1 MVVKMI
7 GEVKVPA
14 KTTTKSMAPTNK
26 TMAPKAS
33 H

>member
-7 GEVKVPA
+7 GEVKVPP
-14 KTTTKSMAPTNK
+14 KKETNSIMQNNK
-26 TMAPKAS
+26 TMAPKTG